1 MGFIFSFAMEGYLRS
16 HASRWCVVLEPDGD
30 CCDWW
35 VHWSK
40 ELPLPEG
47 WRRLAHAPRD
57 VGCPTF
63 VDLPEA
69 PRLSLLNV
77 LQHDHVTVFVL
88 SSREQRLLA
97 LHPVFDHDKNI
108 KAFCDFLDDSMCML
122 TEGTLLDVRIQAR
135 LRQNAE
141 PTVNET
147 SPQARLPYAS
157 VLVHANDQKI
167 FSLLDSSGSYAG
179 VRHKL
184 LLRLPQVRYVT
195 VTGSGSLRLTPKDSS
210 KKGHAHQEL
219 CELSKAV
226 QQLLDSD
233 LVYPTGAKCVIDAPW
248 NIRVFSLQPRMLL
261 PQPPP
266 PKPEVTP
273 VRSD

>member
-1 MGFIFSFAMEGYLRS
+1 M
-16 HASRWCVVLEPDGD
+16 
-30 CCDWW
+30 
-35 VHWSK
+35 
-40 ELPLPEG
+40 PEG

-261 PQPPP
+261 PQPSP